1 MKNRSTMTMSKTI
14 NNLFENKP
22 GFVFSKSLLPLYI
35 MKEITSSCIFHDYE
49 KVFGTFKHLE

>member
-1 MKNRSTMTMSKTI
+1 MTMSKTI

-35 MKEITSSCIFHDYE
+35 MKEITGSCIFHDYE